1 MDTCQL
7 NHENRAVARITR
19 PRRGPDAKGSIT
31 IREVAAKAGVST
43 ATVSR
48 ALASPDQVSPEARAR
63 VTAAIKATGYTPSA
77 VGRSLRARSTKI
89 VLVVVPNIANP
100 FFAEILRGIDDELAA
115 SGYGLIIGNLDNLVE
130 REARYVDLVF
140 GGQADGVLLFAGRIP
155 AANGRRMNEA
165 GVPMAAV
172 CVKIPG
178 LPYVMVNDGRASA
191 LIMRHLLGLGHRRF
205 GYISGPQGNANEIGR
220 RTAFRRA
227 LAAADLDPDEA
238 AYWQGDFMLESGVR
252 AAHQFLALNAV
263 RRPTA
268 VYSASDHMAIA
279 FMKTIASAGIRIP
292 EDVSIVGFDGI
303 EFGAYVTPTLTT
315 LPQPRHELG
324 RTGARVLV
332 EALRS
337 GGTPESVEL
346 DASLLVRESTAPPP
360 AKGTHG
366 RRR

>member
-1 MDTCQL
+1 
-7 NHENRAVARITR
+7 VARITR
-19 PRRGPDAKGSIT
+19 TRRGPDAKGSIT

-48 ALASPDQVSPEARAR
+48 ALAIPDQVSPEARAR

-77 VGRSLRARSTKI
+77 VGRSLRARNTKI

-140 GGQADGVLLFAGRIP
+140 GGQVDGVLLLSGRIP

-165 GVPMAAV
+165 GVPVAAV
-172 CVKIPG
+172 CVNIPG
-178 LPYVMVNDGRASA
+178 LPYVMVNDGKASA
-191 LIMRHLLGLGHRRF
+191 LIMEHLLGLRHRRF
-205 GYISGPQGNANEIGR
+205 GYISGPPGNANEIGR
-220 RTAFRRA
+220 RSAFRKA
-227 LAAADLDPDEA
+227 LSSAGLDPIDA
-238 AYWQGDFMLESGVR
+238 AYWQGDFMLDSGV
-252 AAHQFLALNAV
+252 AAARQFLALDAG

-268 VYSASDHMAIA
+268 VYAASDHMAIA
-279 FMKTIASAGIRIP
+279 FMKTIGSAGVRIP
-292 EDVSIVGFDGI
+292 EDVSVVGFDGI
-303 EFGAYVTPTLTT
+303 EFGAFVTPTLTT

-324 RTGARVLV
+324 RMGARVLV

-337 GGTPESVEL
+337 GGAPESVEL
-346 DASLLVRESTAPPP
+346 DAWLLVRESTAPPP
-360 AKGTHG
+360 RGPHG
-366 RRR
+366 GKRRAG